1 MSEFL
6 KELFTLRT
14 VYIDKGRGRWAVRK
28 RLHPL
33 LRGILT
39 LIIISVCGVAYFKS
53 DALHSDEAVAKIND
67 VPEIKEVKTV
77 KLIEPVPMK
86 INLPPISVKAQ
97 EPEPEKV
104 LAQVKK
110 IEKTENN
117 SERKTLTIPAKKKT
131 EIILPSE
138 KKPETDRIIKPG
150 KNNFADKYRLVI
162 NKSEHKLSLLKGDV
176 LIKEYGVATGQ
187 NTGDK
192 QRVGDHRTPTG
203 EFKIVSIE
211 NASGWSHDFR
221 DGKGKIAGA
230 YGPWFLRLD
239 AKGWRGIGIHGTHDP
254 NSIGTNATEGCIRLN
269 NADIAELKENYAYRN
284 MPVEIREH

>member
-1 MSEFL
+1 MNEFL

-39 LIIISVCGVAYFKS
+39 LIIICVCGVAYLKS
-53 DALHSDEAVAKIND
+53 DGIHSDEAVAKNSDI
-67 VPEIKEVKTV
+67 PEIKEVKTV

-86 INLPPISVKAQ
+86 INLPPISVKTQ
-97 EPEPEKV
+97 EPEKV
-104 LAQVKK
+104 LAQVQKIDEIDKK
-110 IEKTENN
+110 NN
-117 SERKTLTIPAKKKT
+117 ERKTLTIPAKKKT
-131 EIILPSE
+131 EIILPSDKIIQP
-138 KKPETDRIIKPG
+138 KKNDK
-150 KNNFADKYRLVI
+150 FADKYRLVV
-162 NKSEHKLSLLKGDV
+162 NKSAHKLSLLKGNV
-176 LIKEYGVATGQ
+176 LIKEYGIATGQ

-284 MPVEIREH
+284 MPVEIRED